1 MNKALSLSPQQ
12 LAAKSWVSTESGN
25 LIVKAVAGAGKTT
38 LLIEMLSETKGSV
51 AFCAFNKS
59 IAEEIAHR
67 VAPLG
72 LQNRVQTGTC
82 HSFGFAALR
91 KAYKG
96 VRVDSRKLSNLA
108 ESVVKDWDLRRFCV
122 AAAGMAK
129 QLGFQVDPN
138 FDWYAMV
145 SHFSLEDLLP
155 EDAKLPKAIR
165 ETERLINA
173 SNAQLSKI
181 VDFDDMIYGPL
192 VNNLPFKKFDFVF
205 LDEAQDANYVRRQ
218 MMARMLKPSGRLVA
232 VGDPCQAIY
241 GFTGADHAS
250 LENIAKEF
258 SAKDLPLTVTYRC
271 PKAIV
276 KKAQRW
282 VSHIE
287 AHETAPKGIVDTL
300 SIEKAIE
307 TGAFQASDAIL
318 CRTTKPLIE
327 LAYKLIREGIACR
340 VEGRAIGEGL
350 VKLATRWKTV
360 KTVRQLGGKLSEWE
374 AHEMDKAQDKGNN
387 DRCATIEDQVG
398 TLRVLIENCDPS
410 DKIETLVSAI
420 RGLFSDSDGNQRK
433 VLTLSTIHKAK
444 GREWDRV
451 FALDMDRLSPSRWAR
466 KDWELEQERNL
477 CYVQVTR
484 AKKHLTLLSSC
495 LGYK

>member
-1 MNKALSLSPQQ
+1 MKKALTLSPQQ
-12 LAAKSWVSTESGN
+12 LAAKSWVAGDTGN
-25 LIVKAVAGAGKTT
+25 LIVQAVAGAGKTT

-51 AFCAFNKS
+51 AFCAFNK
-59 IAEEIAHR
+59 AVAQEIEHR

-91 KAYKG
+91 NAYRNIK
-96 VRVDSRKLSNLA
+96 VDGRKMQSLADDLIEKWNL
-108 ESVVKDWDLRRFCV
+108 KKFCV
-122 AAAGMAK
+122 ATASMAK
-129 QLGFQVDPN
+129 QLGYQVDPD
-138 FDWYAMV
+138 FSWDAMV
-145 SHFSLEDLLP
+145 AHFSLEDLLP
-155 EDAKLPKAIR
+155 EDASYSEAIR
-165 ETERLINA
+165 ETKKLLRK
-173 SNAQLSKI
+173 SNALLSKT

-192 VNNLPFKKFDFVF
+192 VKDLPFKKYDFVF
-205 LDEAQDANYVRRQ
+205 LDEAQDSNFVRRQ

-250 LENIAKEF
+250 LESIARDFQAKE
-258 SAKDLPLTVTYRC
+258 LPLTVTYRC

-276 KKAQRW
+276 ATAQKW

-287 AHETAPKGIVDTL
+287 AHESAPEGIVDTL
-300 SIEKAIE
+300 TVQKAIE
-307 TGAFQASDAIL
+307 EGAFKDSDAIL
-318 CRTTKPLIE
+318 CRNTKPLIE
-327 LAYKLIREGIACR
+327 MAYKLIREGLPCR

-360 KTVRQLGGKLSEWE
+360 RTVRQLDEKLEKWE
-374 AHEMDKAQDKGNN
+374 SNEMSKAQEKGNN
-387 DRCATIEDQVG
+387 DRCATVEDQVG
-398 TLRVLIENCDPS
+398 TLRVLMENCDPDDS
-410 DKIETLVSAI
+410 IDILVQNI
-420 RGLFSDSDGNQRK
+420 RGLFSDSDGNHKK

-451 FALDMDRLSPSRWAR
+451 FALDMDQYSPSRWA
-466 KDWELEQERNL
+466 KKPWEIVQEHNL

-484 AKKHLTLLSSC
+484 AKKHLTLLTSS
-495 LGYK
+495 

>member
-1 MNKALSLSPQQ
+1 MKKALTLSPQQ
-12 LAAKSWVSTESGN
+12 QAAKDWVAADTGN
-25 LIVKAVAGAGKTT
+25 LIVQAVAGAGKTT
-38 LLIEMLSETKGSV
+38 LLVEMLSETKGSV
-51 AFCAFNKS
+51 AFCAFNKA

-91 KAYKG
+91 NTYRNIK
-96 VRVDSRKLSNLA
+96 VDGRKMQNLA
-108 ESVVKDWDLRRFCV
+108 DDLIENWSLKRFCI

-129 QLGFQVDPN
+129 QLGYQVDPE
-138 FDWYAMV
+138 FSWDEMV
-145 SHFSLEDLLP
+145 AHYSLGDLLP
-155 EDAKLPKAIR
+155 EDASYSEAIR
-165 ETERLINA
+165 ETKKLLRK
-173 SNAQLSKI
+173 SNATLNKT

-192 VNNLPFKKFDFVF
+192 VKDLPFKKYDWVF
-205 LDEAQDANYVRRQ
+205 LDEAQDANFVRRQ
-218 MMARMLKPSGRLVA
+218 MMSRMLKANGRLVA

-250 LENIAKEF
+250 MENITKEFQAKE
-258 SAKDLPLTVTYRC
+258 LPLTVTYRC

-276 KKAQRW
+276 EKAQKW

-287 AHETAPKGIVDTL
+287 AHETAPEGIVDTL
-300 SIEKAIE
+300 TVSKAIQDGIFE
-307 TGAFQASDAIL
+307 SKDAVL
-318 CRTTKPLIE
+318 CRNTKPLIE
-327 LAYKLIREGIACR
+327 MAYKLIREGVPCR

-360 KTVRQLGGKLSEWE
+360 KTVRQLDEKLARWE
-374 AHEMDKAQDKGNN
+374 SNEMAKAQEKGNN
-387 DRCATIEDQVG
+387 DRCATVEDQVG
-398 TLRVLIENCDPS
+398 TLRVLMENCDLDDS
-410 DKIETLVSAI
+410 IDVLVQNI
-420 RGLFSDSDGNQRK
+420 RNLFSDSDGNQKK

-451 FALDMDRLSPSRWAR
+451 FALDMDLYSPSKWAR
-466 KDWELEQERNL
+466 KPWEIVQEHNL

-484 AKKHLTLLSSC
+484 AKKHLTLLSS
-495 LGYK
+495 

>member
-1 MNKALSLSPQQ
+1 MKKALSLSPQQ
-12 LAAKSWVSTESGN
+12 QAAKDWIVSDTGN
-25 LIVKAVAGAGKTT
+25 LIVQAVAGAGKTT
-38 LLIEMLSETKGSV
+38 LLIEMLSQTKGSV
-51 AFCAFNKS
+51 AFCAYNKS

-91 KAYKG
+91 KAYKSI
-96 VRVDSRKLSNLA
+96 RVDNRKLQTIA
-108 ESVVKDWDLRRFCV
+108 DEVIESWGLKRFCI

-129 QLGFQVDPN
+129 QLGYQVDPE
-138 FDWYAMV
+138 FSWDAMV
-145 SHFSLEDLLP
+145 AHFSLEDLLP
-155 EDAKLPKAIR
+155 EDASYSEAIR
-165 ETERLINA
+165 GAKLLLRK
-173 SNAQLSKI
+173 SNALLSKT

-192 VNNLPFKKFDFVF
+192 VKDLPFKKYDWVF

-218 MMARMLKPSGRLVA
+218 MMARMLKPSSRLVA

-250 LENIAKEF
+250 LENIAKGF
-258 SAKDLPLTVTYRC
+258 AAKELPLTVTYRC

-276 KKAQRW
+276 AKAQQW

-287 AHETAPKGIVDTL
+287 AHESAPEGLVDTCTVK
-300 SIEKAIE
+300 KAIDDNL
-307 TGAFQASDAIL
+307 FSPKDAVL
-318 CRTTKPLIE
+318 CRNTKPLIE
-327 LAYKLIREGIACR
+327 LAYQLIREGIPCR

-350 VKLATRWKTV
+350 IKLAKRWKRVITV
-360 KTVRQLGGKLSEWE
+360 GDLDAKLEEWE
-374 AHEMDKAQDKGNN
+374 QHEIGKAQAKGNN
-387 DRCATIEDQVG
+387 DRCATVEDQVG
-398 TLRVLIENCDPS
+398 TLRVLIENCDPK
-410 DKIETLVSAI
+410 DPIEVLVSNI
-420 RGLFSDSDGNQRK
+420 RGLFSDSDGNQKK

-451 FALDMDRLSPSRWAR
+451 FALGMDQYSPSKWAR
-466 KDWELEQERNL
+466 KPWELLQERNL

-495 LGYK
+495 

>member
-1 MNKALSLSPQQ
+1 MEKALNLSPQQ
-12 LAAKSWVSTESGN
+12 QAAKAWVSSGSGN

-38 LLIEMLSETKGSV
+38 LLIHMLKDTKGTV
-51 AFCAFNKS
+51 AFCAYNKS
-59 IAEEIAHR
+59 IAEEITHR

-91 KAYKG
+91 KAYKNI
-96 VRVDSRKLSNLA
+96 RVDSRKLSNLS
-108 ESVVKDWDLRRFCV
+108 ERVVQEGNLRSFAV

-129 QLGFQVDPN
+129 QLGFGIDPD
-138 FDWYAMV
+138 FDWYSLV

-155 EDAKLPKAIR
+155 DDANLPKAIR
-165 ETERLINA
+165 EAERLVMA
-173 SNAQLSKI
+173 SNAQLNKV

-192 VNNLPFKKFDFVF
+192 INNLPFKKYDFVF
-205 LDEAQDANYVRRQ
+205 LDEAQDANFVRRQ
-218 MMARMLKPSGRLVA
+218 MMARMLKKTGRLVA

-258 SAKDLPLTVTYRC
+258 SAQELPLTVTYRC

-276 KKAQRW
+276 AKAQRW

-287 AHETAPKGIVDTL
+287 AHETAPEGIVDAVTVA
-300 SIEKAIE
+300 KAIE
-307 TGAFQASDAIL
+307 ESAFTESDAIL
-318 CRTTKPLIE
+318 CRNTKPLIE
-327 LAYKLIREGIACR
+327 LAYKLIRSGTACR

-350 VKLATRWKTV
+350 VRLATRWKTV
-360 KTVRQLGGKLSEWE
+360 RTVGQLAEKLSKWQGS
-374 AHEMDKAQDKGNN
+374 EMQKAQDRGNN
-387 DRCATIEDQVG
+387 DRCSTIEDQVG
-398 TLRVLIENCDPS
+398 TLFVLIENCEES
-410 DKIETLVSAI
+410 DKIDVLVQNI
-420 RGLFSDSDGNQRK
+420 RNLFSDSDGNQRK

-466 KDWELEQERNL
+466 KDWELTQESNL

-484 AKKHLTLLSSC
+484 AKKHLTLLTSS
-495 LGYK
+495 